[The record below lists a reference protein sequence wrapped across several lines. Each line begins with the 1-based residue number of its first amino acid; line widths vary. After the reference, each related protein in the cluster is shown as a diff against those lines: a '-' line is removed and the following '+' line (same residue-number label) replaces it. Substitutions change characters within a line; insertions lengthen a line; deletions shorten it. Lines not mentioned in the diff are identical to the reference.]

1 MFEGLF
7 RAFSPHLELT
17 LDQAHKVDPK
27 APLKITPETVKDTM
41 VFKLENIIQ
50 MSAIDV
56 DLDYA
61 VKGMGCIQ

>member
-1 MFEGLF
+1 M
-7 RAFSPHLELT
+7 
-17 LDQAHKVDPK
+17 DQAHKVDPK

-41 VFKLENIIQ
+41 VFKLEKVLQ

-61 VKGMGCIQ
+61 VKGMKLHRITKCFKFPIG